1 MHRLRYGG
9 ASISVS
15 MAAAVG
21 ATAIMSASINSTT
34 RPLASLKDRESLAA
48 VRSEPIGRVSGTGLV
63 LGVEADIQGASID
76 SKFSAFAG
84 NTAFDAHQSV
94 DWFATARGRIGY
106 ASNRTLVYATGG
118 VAYGGVDTH
127 IRVDG
132 VGFSPPFSNNLS
144 KNDIQQGFVYGGGI
158 EYAFSPSW
166 SLKAEY
172 QFVDLGSISLTNI
185 GSDSLRD
192 TTNKIE
198 NNFQTARLGLN
209 YKIRSAYDPL
219 R

>member
-1 MHRLRYGG
+1 
-9 ASISVS
+9 
-15 MAAAVG
+15 
-21 ATAIMSASINSTT
+21 MSASI
-34 RPLASLKDRESLAA
+34 DFEDAA
-48 VRSEPIGRVSGTGLV
+48 LGKFKRSGEFGGGQIGANWQISGTGLV

-76 SKFSAFAG
+76 SKFSTFAE

-144 KNDIQQGFVYGGGI
+144 KNDIQQGFAYGGGF

-172 QFVDLGSISLTNI
+172 QFVDLGNVSLTNI
-185 GSDSLRD
+185 ASDHLRD